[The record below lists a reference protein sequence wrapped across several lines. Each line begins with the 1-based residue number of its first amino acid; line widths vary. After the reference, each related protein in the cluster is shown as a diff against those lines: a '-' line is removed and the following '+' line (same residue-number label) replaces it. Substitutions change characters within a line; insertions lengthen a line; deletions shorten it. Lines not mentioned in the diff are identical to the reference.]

1 MYKFEK
7 GHTHWMKAN
16 GPDHVYTLEQVR
28 AGITF
33 PCHPKARRIYP
44 VFIKYEKMRN
54 DVYTSRAAM
63 LEMEARMKRISR
75 SKDPVQRA
83 LLVPLQK
90 EYVLLKREARLRL
103 RLYLRHYDQMK
114 WAMENMK
121 ILSDQSGTAIKRK
134 LEPEIRELEKVVR
147 VALKPHLPFIDRK
160 WKHVEKYFNGGIIP
174 TVEIAIE
181 RTPL

>member
-75 SKDPVQRA
+75 SKRPGSTSASCSTSKRICVIKARSPSSIA
-83 LLVPLQK
+83 AVSSPL
-90 EYVLLKREARLRL
+90 R
-103 RLYLRHYDQMK
+103 
-114 WAMENMK
+114 
-121 ILSDQSGTAIKRK
+121 SDEMG
-134 LEPEIRELEKVVR
+134 
-147 VALKPHLPFIDRK
+147 DG
-160 WKHVEKYFNGGIIP
+160 KYEDF
-174 TVEIAIE
+174 V
-181 RTPL
+181 